1 MEIIKSNRELT
12 HLTPEELKALISS
25 LAMDIEFYYGNSR
38 GAICPI
44 NAKHIDICFGDYNA
58 PNDRTDLECHSV
70 DEVMTVKF
78 IKGHSLMELC
88 DKILFDI

>member
-1 MEIIKSNRELT
+1 MVIIKSNRELT
-12 HLTPEELKALISS
+12 RLTTKQLRALISS

-44 NAKHIDICFGDYNA
+44 NAKHIDICFGDYNV

-70 DEVMTVKF
+70 DEVMTPKF
-78 IKGHSLMELC
+78 IKGHSLTELF

>member
-38 GAICPI
+38 GAI
-44 NAKHIDICFGDYNA
+44 
-58 PNDRTDLECHSV
+58 
-70 DEVMTVKF
+70 
-78 IKGHSLMELC
+78 
-88 DKILFDI
+88 

>member
-12 HLTPEELKALISS
+12 RLTTKQLRALISS
-25 LAMDIEFYYGNSR
+25 LAMDIEFYYGDSR